1 MARHSRSFNRED
13 ASSGAEFPVMP
24 TGYRSSPSSLDSLGH
39 RVDQRG
45 LLYVLTVSDLV
56 SLAVNIVQNGWTLSE
71 CLSRPRSEV
80 IREPFPDEGGSRQ
93 SADSLAA
100 MRAALEQTYEAI
112 LCTNSWRATKAPT
125 RRSRRPLKANTTSTS
140 VEPADRRRLV
150 EWRFGAPK
158 CNKMQRNA
166 THLAPLQPCYE
177 GSAPPLLS
185 R

>member
-1 MARHSRSFNRED
+1 MARHSHHSTARD
-13 ASSGAEFPVMP
+13 ASSGAEFPVTP
-24 TGYRSSPSSLDSLGH
+24 TGHRSSPSSLDGLGY

-45 LLYVLTVSDLV
+45 LIYVLTVSDLV
-56 SLAVNIVQNGWTLSE
+56 SLAVNTVQNGWTLSE

-125 RRSRRPLKANTTSTS
+125 RRGRRPLKANANEH
-140 VEPADRRRLV
+140 V
-150 EWRFGAPK
+150 F
-158 CNKMQRNA
+158 
-166 THLAPLQPCYE
+166 
-177 GSAPPLLS
+177 LS
-185 R
+185 ER

>member
-24 TGYRSSPSSLDSLGH
+24 TGYRSSPSSLDSLGY

-45 LLYVLTVSDLV
+45 LIYVLTVSDLV

-71 CLSRPRSEV
+71 CLSRPGFEV
-80 IREPFPDEGGSRQ
+80 IREPFPDE

-112 LCTNSWRATKAPT
+112 LCTNSWRATKAAT
-125 RRSRRPLKANTTSTS
+125 RHSRRPLEADANDQGFLSAS
-140 VEPADRRRLV
+140 VEP
-150 EWRFGAPK
+150 
-158 CNKMQRNA
+158 
-166 THLAPLQPCYE
+166 
-177 GSAPPLLS
+177 
-185 R
+185 

>member
-1 MARHSRSFNRED
+1 MARHSPSFNRED
-13 ASSGAEFPVMP
+13 ASSGAQAEFPVMP
-24 TGYRSSPSSLDSLGH
+24 TGYRSSPSSLDSLGC

-45 LLYVLTVSDLV
+45 LIYVLTVSDMV

-80 IREPFPDEGGSRQ
+80 IRESFADEGGSRQ

-140 VEPADRRRLV
+140 VEPL
-150 EWRFGAPK
+150 
-158 CNKMQRNA
+158 NA
-166 THLAPLQPCYE
+166 SGVPNNT
-177 GSAPPLLS
+177 
-185 R
+185 

>member
-1 MARHSRSFNRED
+1 M
-13 ASSGAEFPVMP
+13 
-24 TGYRSSPSSLDSLGH
+24 
-39 RVDQRG
+39 
-45 LLYVLTVSDLV
+45 
-56 SLAVNIVQNGWTLSE
+56 QNGWTLSE

-140 VEPADRRRLV
+140 VEPADRRLG
-150 EWRFGAPK
+150 EWRFGAPNATK
-158 CNKMQRNA
+158 CNGMQHIWRRFSRA
-166 THLAPLQPCYE
+166 TRDRLHPF
-177 GSAPPLLS
+177 
-185 R
+185 